1 MKKPKY
7 NIDKIKRNA
16 SRAFADAFKKNGPG
30 DLVFLIDKYDG
41 KTYVEISGKVDPVKY
56 KKGFDKFFMN
66 KNIQHYP
73 ADTIKYEIK
82 EKIYSTNKKS
92 SSIALEIDLQ
102 FFGMGFFYPYEDYYL
117 TKIILSNG
125 AICIYCKSLKGY
137 FIMNISNSSKIK
149 LAADRIKKDLTPP
162 TETQL
167 LFPDEDSMF
176 DNSEELVNNLFGEYF
191 EKRRSAVFNKNG
203 IHDAPVECEDFIL
216 LLEKLT
222 GLDLLEMYHNLGIE
236 KLIKELE
243 YIHNQIFFRDFS
255 TMGNYLDEL
264 MPDDPIIDEYFNMIK
279 KLQNQTMKESHREK
293 QEEIINP
300 SKVIEKAMPMI
311 DELYR
316 KLNNQKVQLLLPDSL
331 IYSEQSDVSRIE
343 SIGNDSKDKKV
354 ASSKYKNHLI
364 LIPKY
369 KTGNKCQNII
379 KYYDK
384 KGQLQV
390 NEIFQDDMFDFIYYI
405 IWLKQQDKSPLHF
418 THKVSDNDRKLIL
431 KIEDTFGIKR
441 FRTKWAT
448 SQDPDAKRRRY
459 SAVNIKLSDGLL
471 VYEGEKFQLKGD
483 VNYTLKDFPDI

>member
-7 NIDKIKRNA
+7 NIDEIKRNA
-16 SRAFADAFKKNGPG
+16 TRAFADAFKKNEPG
-30 DLVFLIDKYDG
+30 DLVFLIDKHDG
-41 KTYVEISGKVDPVKY
+41 KTYVEISGKVDPVEY

-82 EKIYSTNKKS
+82 EKIYSANKKS
-92 SSIALEIDLQ
+92 STIVLEIDLQ

-149 LAADRIKKDLTPP
+149 LAADRIKKDLTSP

-176 DNSEELVNNLFGEYF
+176 DYSKELVNNLFGEYF
-191 EKRRSAVFNKNG
+191 EKRRSTVFNKNG

-236 KLIKELE
+236 KLMKELE

-255 TMGNYLDEL
+255 TMGNYVDEL
-264 MPDDPIIDEYFNMIK
+264 WPDDPIIDEYFNMIK
-279 KLQNQTMKESHREK
+279 KLQNQTMEESHREK

-300 SKVIEKAMPMI
+300 LKVIEKAKPI
-311 DELYR
+311 LDELHR
-316 KLNNQKVQLLLPDSL
+316 EFNNWKVQLLLSDSS
-331 IYSEQSDVSRIE
+331 IYSGQSDVSRVE

-354 ASSKYKNHLI
+354 ASPKYKNHLI

-384 KGQLQV
+384 NGQLQV
-390 NEIFQDDMFDFIYYI
+390 DEIFQDDIFDFIYYI
-405 IWLKQQDKSPLHF
+405 IWLKEQDKPPLHF
-418 THKVSDNDRKLIL
+418 THEVPSHDQKQIL
-431 KIEDTFGIKR
+431 QIKDTFGIKR
-441 FRTKWAT
+441 FTTKWAT
-448 SQDPDAKRRRY
+448 SQDPDTKRRRY
-459 SAVNIKLSDGLL
+459 SAVNKKLGYDLL
-471 VYEGEKFQLKGD
+471 VYEGEKFQLKDG
-483 VNYTLKDFPDI
+483 VKYTLNPFPDL